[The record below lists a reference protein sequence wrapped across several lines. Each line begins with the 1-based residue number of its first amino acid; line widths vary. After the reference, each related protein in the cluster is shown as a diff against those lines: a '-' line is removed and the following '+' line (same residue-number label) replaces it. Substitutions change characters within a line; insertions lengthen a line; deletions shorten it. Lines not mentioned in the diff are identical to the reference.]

1 MEINLLLIKMK
12 YYLHKFENIKIS
24 QMYKTGARYDK
35 YN

>member
-24 QMYKTGARYDK
+24 QMYKTGPRYEK